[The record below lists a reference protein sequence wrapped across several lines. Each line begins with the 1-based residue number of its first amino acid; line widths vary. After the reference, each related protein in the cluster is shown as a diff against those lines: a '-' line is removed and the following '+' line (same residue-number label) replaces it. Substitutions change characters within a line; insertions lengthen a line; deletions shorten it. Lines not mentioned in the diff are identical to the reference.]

1 MTEGQTPRRLC
12 RTVSAHLLGGLL
24 WMGLVD
30 VAIRRSHRLDRM
42 VPGAT
47 HLLEEAGAL
56 EQLAPPPDFFGG
68 RSMTADDLLFR
79 DRRHAGRVLAT
90 HLEQY
95 RGRAGLLVLALPR
108 GGVAVGF
115 EVAREL
121 RAPLDIFVVRKLG
134 VPGHEEYA
142 MGAIASGGVK
152 FLNPMPGLT
161 VRPEAI
167 AAVVEREQAELVRR
181 EHLYRKQRP
190 AVPLQGRTVIVV
202 DDGLATGSTMQAA
215 VLAIRQQHPL
225 HLAVAVPV
233 GALDTCAALRQQAD
247 DVICAATP
255 EPFRAVGLWYQEF
268 PQATDDE
275 VCALLEEARREHAI
289 ATRLSGH

>member
-1 MTEGQTPRRLC
+1 
-12 RTVSAHLLGGLL
+12 
-24 WMGLVD
+24 
-30 VAIRRSHRLDRM
+30 
-42 VPGAT
+42 
-47 HLLEEAGAL
+47 
-56 EQLAPPPDFFGG
+56 
-68 RSMTADDLLFR
+68 MTAVNFVFR

-95 RGRAGLLVLALPR
+95 RGRPGLLVLALPR

-121 RAPLDIFVVRKLG
+121 LAPLDIFVVRKLG

-152 FLNPMPGLT
+152 VMNPMPGLT

-181 EHLYRKQRP
+181 EQLYRQQRP
-190 AVPLQGRTVIVV
+190 AVPIRGRRVVVV

-233 GALDTCAALRQQAD
+233 GAPDTCAALRQQAD
-247 DVICAATP
+247 AVICTATP
-255 EPFRAVGLWYQEF
+255 EPFGAVALWYQAF

-289 ATRLSGH
+289 ATRLCGP

>member
-1 MTEGQTPRRLC
+1 
-12 RTVSAHLLGGLL
+12 
-24 WMGLVD
+24 
-30 VAIRRSHRLDRM
+30 
-42 VPGAT
+42 
-47 HLLEEAGAL
+47 
-56 EQLAPPPDFFGG
+56 
-68 RSMTADDLLFR
+68 MTAVNLPFR

-121 RAPLDIFVVRKLG
+121 QAPLDIFVVRKLG
-134 VPGHEEYA
+134 FPGHEEYA
-142 MGAIASGGVK
+142 MGAIASGGVRVM
-152 FLNPMPGLT
+152 NPLPGLT

-181 EHLYRKQRP
+181 EHFYGKQRP
-190 AVPLQGRTVIVV
+190 AVPIRGRPVNVG

-233 GALDTCAALRQQAD
+233 GARDTCTALRQQAD
-247 DVICAATP
+247 DVICAETP

-289 ATRLSGH
+289 ATWRPIGH

>member
-1 MTEGQTPRRLC
+1 
-12 RTVSAHLLGGLL
+12 
-24 WMGLVD
+24 
-30 VAIRRSHRLDRM
+30 
-42 VPGAT
+42 
-47 HLLEEAGAL
+47 
-56 EQLAPPPDFFGG
+56 
-68 RSMTADDLLFR
+68 MTAVSLPFR
-79 DRRHAGRVLAT
+79 NRRHAGRVLAT

-161 VRPEAI
+161 VQPEAI
-167 AAVVEREQAELVRR
+167 AAVVAREQAELLRR
-181 EHLYRKQRP
+181 ERLYRQQRP
-190 AVPLQGRTVIVV
+190 AIPLQGRTVIVV

-233 GALDTCAALRQQAD
+233 SARDTCVALRQQAD
-247 DVICAATP
+247 EVICAATP
-255 EPFRAVGLWYQEF
+255 EPFRAVGLWYQQF

-275 VCALLEEARREHAI
+275 VCALLEEARREHAM
-289 ATRLSGH
+289 ATRRSGR

>member
-1 MTEGQTPRRLC
+1 
-12 RTVSAHLLGGLL
+12 
-24 WMGLVD
+24 
-30 VAIRRSHRLDRM
+30 
-42 VPGAT
+42 
-47 HLLEEAGAL
+47 
-56 EQLAPPPDFFGG
+56 
-68 RSMTADDLLFR
+68 MTAVNLPFR
-79 DRRHAGRVLAT
+79 DRRHAGRVLAA

-134 VPGHEEYA
+134 LPGHEEYA
-142 MGAIASGGVK
+142 MGAIASGGVTVM
-152 FLNPMPGLT
+152 NPMPSLT
-161 VRPEAI
+161 VRPEEI
-167 AAVVEREQAELVRR
+167 AVVVEREHAELVRR

-190 AVPLQGRTVIVV
+190 AVPLQARTVIVV

-233 GALDTCAALRQQAD
+233 GARDTCAALRQQAD

-255 EPFRAVGLWYQEF
+255 EPFRAVGRWYLDF

-275 VCALLEEARREHAI
+275 VCALLEEAWREHAI
-289 ATRLSGH
+289 ATRFSGR

>member
-1 MTEGQTPRRLC
+1 MTFVNLP
-12 RTVSAHLLGGLL
+12 
-24 WMGLVD
+24 
-30 VAIRRSHRLDRM
+30 
-42 VPGAT
+42 
-47 HLLEEAGAL
+47 
-56 EQLAPPPDFFGG
+56 
-68 RSMTADDLLFR
+68 FR

-90 HLEQY
+90 QLEQY

-121 RAPLDIFVVRKLG
+121 GAPLDIFVVRKLG

-152 FLNPMPGLT
+152 VMNPMPGLT
-161 VRPEAI
+161 VSPEAI

-181 EHLYRKQRP
+181 EQLYRKQRP
-190 AVPLQGRTVIVV
+190 AVPLRGRTVIVV

-225 HLAVAVPV
+225 HITVAVPV
-233 GALDTCAALRQQAD
+233 GAQDTCATLRQQAD
-247 DVICAATP
+247 EVICAETP

-268 PQATDDE
+268 PQATDEE

-289 ATRLSGH
+289 AIRLSSD